1 MKNIFFSLL
10 CSILLLCGCTN
21 AEQDVNASIVHFYKN
36 HQTQYQDVDRKLLSK
51 DLANLLDKSIARE
64 KFEFDWTAKSDSPTN
79 KPFFIEADVF
89 ASHLEGDFEFAV
101 NKITL
106 NGNKAVVLMD
116 FTSTFAATNDVE
128 KWSEQVQM
136 VNENG
141 WKVDDIIYPKGE
153 GHLDGETLKQVFTD
167 YINATEAEAHPS

>member
-1 MKNIFFSLL
+1 ML
-10 CSILLLCGCTN
+10 CALLLLGGCKN
-21 AEQDVNASIVHFYKN
+21 AEHDVNVSIVHFYKN
-36 HQTQYQDVDRKLLSK
+36 HQTNYQEVDRKLLSK
-51 DLANLLDKSIARE
+51 ELANLLDKSIARE
-64 KFEFDWTAKSDSPTN
+64 KFEFDWTAKSEHPTD

-89 ASHLEGDFEFAV
+89 ASHQEGDFQFAV
-101 NKITL
+101 NKITV
-106 NGNKAVVLMD
+106 NGNKAIVVMD

-136 VNENG
+136 VNESG

-153 GHLDGETLKQVFTD
+153 RYLDGETLKQVFTD